1 MRRSPPRSLPPA
13 QCRWLSACRAHARS
27 RPRPTHH
34 TATPTGSVVTALI
47 DLVLADR
54 VLEPRAMLI
63 VRSPGARGARHEDQR
78 REKGGGDLGGLKV
91 LA

>member
-1 MRRSPPRSLPPA
+1 
-13 QCRWLSACRAHARS
+13 
-27 RPRPTHH
+27 
-34 TATPTGSVVTALI
+34 VTALI